1 VSRSRRRGEHF
12 NGQALETP
20 PQRGRTGA
28 EGEANISMDKRSRHR
43 RSAVGRDA
51 EEANMATR
59 DEEMI

>member
-1 VSRSRRRGEHF
+1 MDKRSRHRRR
-12 NGQALETP
+12 AV
-20 PQRGRTGA
+20 GRDA

-43 RSAVGRDA
+43 RRAVGRDA